1 MAAEAEIAIGME
13 DISDLPSIQMD
24 IVEDVQNAVILLK
37 IVQPSAITARNM
49 VISSTIALSSSG
61 WLSCVFQ
68 VEMTTVSMAMVL
80 WTCNILHHFN
90 DLVECIYF
98 SEEVFLV
105 SMLQSLCRE
114 SHITFRG
121 IYKRFFLPQRFFMYL
136 AFSFS
141 KTPGN
146 VE

>member
-61 WLSCVFQ
+61 
-68 VEMTTVSMAMVL
+68 
-80 WTCNILHHFN
+80 
-90 DLVECIYF
+90 
-98 SEEVFLV
+98 
-105 SMLQSLCRE
+105 
-114 SHITFRG
+114 
-121 IYKRFFLPQRFFMYL
+121 
-136 AFSFS
+136 
-141 KTPGN
+141 
-146 VE
+146 